1 MPMDTNLTVQ
11 ANLLYQQA
19 SILADELRK
28 KQNSHQKAV
37 IPADFRTD
45 FFAFVDTLN
54 LSLMEDKDNFF
65 GYFLFQMGKEIRFD
79 LADATGVNFKKTQY
93 ILYFNPLI
101 FLPLSKEQM
110 ESSIKH
116 QILHVVSMHLVR
128 AKELKNSYSRLAM
141 NLAMDVVVNTY
152 LEHLPPFSTTL
163 EWVNMNYSLL
173 LAPFE
178 SFEYYVEKIQTALDL
193 RTDKTDRPDDG
204 NTKDETVST
213 SYQIG
218 KTHDIWDES
227 EMIDS
232 QSLQKFTAKYIDAA
246 HKGKLSNYLESML
259 ASLKE
264 TDNDLPWHWYLKKLV
279 GSVAN
284 RMKKTTMRRN
294 RRQPLRLDLPGEL
307 RSYTAKLYIAL
318 DISGSISDDEF
329 KQAMQEVLHV
339 VRQYKHE
346 ITIIE
351 CDDEIRRTY
360 AVRSL
365 EDVKSRLDVRG
376 GTAYSPVFEY
386 ANGKRIDLLVYFT
399 DGKGEE
405 RLHCKPQ
412 GYKVLWILSGKSDV
426 LSVKHPYGL
435 VKKLKVVKEYDPNLD
450 FDDVEKGGFSMNNQE
465 GISMP

>member
-1 MPMDTNLTVQ
+1 MDTTLTVQ

-28 KQNSHQKAV
+28 KQNNQQKV
-37 IPADFRTD
+37 TIPADFRTI

-65 GYFLFQMGKEIRFD
+65 GYFLFQMGKDIRFD
-79 LADATGVNFKKTQY
+79 LADATGVNFKKTRY

-128 AKELKNSYSRLAM
+128 AKELKSSYSRLAM

-152 LEHLPPFSTTL
+152 LDHLPPFSTTL

-193 RTDKTDRPDDG
+193 RTDKTDKPDEG
-204 NTKDETVST
+204 SAKDETIST
-213 SYQIG
+213 SYQSG

-227 EMIDS
+227 DTADV

-259 ASLKE
+259 TSLKE

-294 RRQPLRLDLPGEL
+294 RRQPLRFDLPGEL

-412 GYKVLWILSGKSDV
+412 GYKVLWVLSGKSDV

-435 VKKLKVVKEYDPNLD
+435 VKKLKAVKEYDPNLD